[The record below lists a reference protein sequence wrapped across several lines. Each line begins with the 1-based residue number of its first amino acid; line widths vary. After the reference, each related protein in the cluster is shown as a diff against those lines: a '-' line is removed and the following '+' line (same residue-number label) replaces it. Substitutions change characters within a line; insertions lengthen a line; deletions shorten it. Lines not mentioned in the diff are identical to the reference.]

1 MEALQHAVSR
11 LTLTRPDGYMIK
23 RATNL
28 GIPPRV
34 IVKIG
39 LLRALANRN
48 YRIYACGNTVS
59 MVGTWVQR
67 VAIGW
72 LTWELTHSTM
82 WLGIIAFAELLPTLL
97 VGLFAGAIADR
108 ANRLLLFRISQVLAM
123 SQSAVLW
130 FLTFSGLITADLL
143 LIFTLYLGFIY
154 GFAQPVRL
162 SLIPSLVRPNDLHAA
177 ISCNSLFFNIA
188 RVIGPIIAGAV
199 IIKWD
204 ISHAF
209 GINVMT
215 YFVLLWAST
224 FLTIEGP
231 KRIERGSYGMISGI
245 GDGIKY
251 AIAHPAIRPML
262 ILFAI
267 TATFGR
273 PFAELLPGMVADI
286 LNKGALELA
295 WLTSS
300 TGAGAIIAGVFL
312 SQQRHTNGLQK
323 LVVINT
329 LVFGLSLVLMVA
341 SRWFWIAV
349 PCTMLAGFSMV
360 VCAVG
365 VQSIIQAEVANEFR
379 GRALSLYGFIFRAGV
394 GLGSLTLGALASS
407 FGLPWPIRMAALLC
421 VIAAIIAWR
430 RLQPP
435 THLLK
440 ATPN

>member
-1 MEALQHAVSR
+1 
-11 LTLTRPDGYMIK
+11 MIR

-28 GIPPRV
+28 RIPPRL
-34 IVKIG
+34 IMRIG
-39 LLRALANRN
+39 ILRALANRN
-48 YRIYACGNTVS
+48 YRIYAYGNSVS

-67 VAIGW
+67 VAVGW
-72 LTWELTHSTM
+72 LTWELTHSTT

-108 ANRLLLFRISQVLAM
+108 ANRLLLFKISQVLAM
-123 SQSAVLW
+123 LQAAALW
-130 FLTFSGLITADLL
+130 FLTFFGLITADLL

-154 GFAQPVRL
+154 GFVQPVRL

-199 IIKWD
+199 IINWD

-209 GINVMT
+209 GINVFT
-215 YFVLLWAST
+215 YVALLWATT
-224 FLTIEGP
+224 FLTIKGTAA
-231 KRIERGSYGMISGI
+231 KNTGKYGMFSGI
-245 GDGIKY
+245 GNGIMY
-251 AIAHPAIRPML
+251 VIAHPAIRPML

-273 PFAELLPGMVADI
+273 PFAELLPGIVANV

-312 SQQRHTNGLQK
+312 SQQSHTNGLKK
-323 LVVINT
+323 LVIINT
-329 LVFGLSLVLMVA
+329 LAFGLSLMLMVA
-341 SRWFWIAV
+341 SEWFWAAV
-349 PCTMLAGFSMV
+349 ACTMVAGFSMV

-379 GRALSLYGFIFRAGV
+379 GRALSMYGFIFRAGV

-407 FGLPWPIRMAALLC
+407 FGLPWPIRIAALLC
-421 VIAAIIAWR
+421 VVAAIIGWR
-430 RLQPP
+430 RVQLPHP
-435 THLLK
+435 TLK
-440 ATPN
+440 ATPD

>member
-1 MEALQHAVSR
+1 
-11 LTLTRPDGYMIK
+11 MIR

-28 GIPPRV
+28 RIPPRL
-34 IVKIG
+34 IVRIG
-39 LLRALANRN
+39 ILRALANKN
-48 YRIYACGNTVS
+48 YRIYAYGNSVS

-67 VAIGW
+67 VAVGW
-72 LTWELTHSTM
+72 LTWELSHSTM

-123 SQSAVLW
+123 SQSAALW
-130 FLTFSGLITADLL
+130 ALTFFGLITADLL

-154 GFAQPVRL
+154 GFAQPIRL

-204 ISHAF
+204 IAHAF
-209 GINVMT
+209 GINVFT
-215 YFVLLWAST
+215 YFALLWAST
-224 FLTIEGP
+224 FLNIKAP
-231 KRIERGSYGMISGI
+231 AAKNRGKHGMLSGI
-245 GDGIKY
+245 GNGIKY
-251 AIAHPAIRPML
+251 VIAHPAIRPML

-273 PFAELLPGMVADI
+273 PFAELLPGMVVDI

-300 TGAGAIIAGVFL
+300 TGAGAIMAGVFL

-323 LVVINT
+323 LVIINT
-329 LVFGLSLVLMVA
+329 LVFGLALILMVA
-341 SRWFWIAV
+341 SKWFWIAAA
-349 PCTMLAGFSMV
+349 CTMGAGFSMV

-365 VQSIIQAEVANEFR
+365 VQSIIQAEVSDEFR

-407 FGLPWPIRMAALLC
+407 FGLPWPIRIAALLC
-421 VIAAIIAWR
+421 IVAAVIGWR
-430 RLQPP
+430 RIQLPGH
-435 THLLK
+435 TLK
-440 ATPN
+440 TTPN